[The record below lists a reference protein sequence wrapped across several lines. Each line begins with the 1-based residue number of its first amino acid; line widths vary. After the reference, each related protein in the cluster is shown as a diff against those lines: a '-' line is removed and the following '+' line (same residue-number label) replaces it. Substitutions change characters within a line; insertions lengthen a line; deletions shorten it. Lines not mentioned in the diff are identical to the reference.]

1 MTRISS
7 YSNDT
12 TIEDIDLL
20 IGTDKGSVNNET
32 ENYKVGDL
40 KAHFIN
46 SIIVSNRT
54 TSELTLS
61 QLNSLYAA
69 YPVGTQIICPD
80 ITTVVG
86 QRFVYTKIG
95 TSSWTYDT
103 RPLVV

>member
-1 MTRISS
+1 MARIEN
-7 YSNDT
+7 YQNDSV
-12 TIEDIDLL
+12 IEDIDLI
-20 IGTDKGSVNNET
+20 IGTDKGGSNAT

-40 KAHFIN
+40 KTHFIN

-61 QLNSLYAA
+61 QLNSLYSA